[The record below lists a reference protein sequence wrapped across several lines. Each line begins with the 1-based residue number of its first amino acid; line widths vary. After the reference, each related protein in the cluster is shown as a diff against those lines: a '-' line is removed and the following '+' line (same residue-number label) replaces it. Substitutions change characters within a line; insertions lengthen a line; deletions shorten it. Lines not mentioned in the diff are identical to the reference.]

1 MRLPPKKRP
10 GNPILASDW
19 NTLIEALEAR
29 TPRPSAGLELISVSG
44 GFAYRVRKS
53 SASESSVGT
62 PCPFGEI
69 TTWTEGTGEAAQKKT
84 GIRGG
89 VIHCGDQNWN
99 FDPQEVN
106 PDANGVW
113 LVSIA
118 VEAEVN
124 RDDDGELLLPG
135 VKTGTKPTG
144 NWTKT
149 PWSEG
154 TDYPENT
161 APDVGTG
168 KGTIV
173 LPIGKLTVNEGSI
186 SLEPAG
192 CGAFMIHHCA
202 GTLSYSR
209 E

>member
-1 MRLPPKKRP
+1 MKLPPKKRP

-19 NTLIEALEAR
+19 NMLLDALTAR
-29 TPRPSAGLELISVSG
+29 TPRPSAGLELVSMSG
-44 GFAYRVRKS
+44 GFAYRVRQS
-53 SASESSVGT
+53 SSGESSGGT

-69 TTWTEGTGEAAQKKT
+69 ITWNVGTIGKT

-89 VIHCGDQNWN
+89 IVHCGDQNWN

-106 PDANGVW
+106 PQADGVW
-113 LVSIA
+113 LVSIGFE
-118 VEAEVN
+118 VEVN

-149 PWSEG
+149 AWSAG

-161 APDVGTG
+161 APDVSTG
-168 KGTIV
+168 QGNLV
-173 LPIGKLTVNEGSI
+173 LPIGKLTVSSGSVR
-186 SLEPAG
+186 LEPAG
-192 CGAFMIHHCA
+192 CGSFTINHCA
-202 GTLSYSR
+202 GTLTYTR
-209 E
+209 A